1 MENTSFKIGQKIY
14 EVGINIQSQ
23 LPEVQ
28 EHIILCVGSK
38 SIYTSGKD
46 VHFHNNSESTFFFSF
61 MDVFKPEELLKAFA
75 HTVWTDN
82 KEKAE
87 QYCSKML
94 EVVDFKNNL
103 KKAG

>member
-1 MENTSFKIGQKIY
+1 MENTSFKTGQKIY
-14 EVGINIQSQ
+14 EVGVNILSQ

-28 EHIILCVGSK
+28 EHVILCVGSK

-61 MDVFKPEELLKAFA
+61 MDVFDPEQLLKANA
-75 HTVWTDN
+75 HTVWTND
-82 KEKAE
+82 KEKAD

-94 EVVDFKNNL
+94 EVVSFKNNL

>member
-1 MENTSFKIGQKIY
+1 MDKSNFKIGQAVY
-14 EVGINIQSQ
+14 EVGVNILSQ

-28 EHIILCVGSK
+28 EHKILCVGTR
-38 SIYTSGKD
+38 SIYASGKD

-61 MDVFKPEELLKAFA
+61 MDVFKPEELMKAYA
-75 HTVWTDN
+75 HTVWTDD

-87 QYCSKML
+87 KYCSKML
-94 EVVDFKNNL
+94 EIVHFNNNL